1 MKTVNRICQVLAIVF
16 GIASLALFFFDFATL
31 MISGQAYTFSGA
43 QLAFGGT
50 KELSGSVEA
59 DMAKSAD
66 LLFCFIVTAMAFLF
80 SVFSFKKKGLR
91 YAAPAF
97 GLVAAIYMLVV
108 RLSSAWKFVDTRAVL
123 SDAKFDYLVTDVK
136 YSSLVWLIVIALFA
150 FTVAAAAYLFIDD
163 ALEVKAS
170 KGSKKTILKRVAL
183 FFRDYKSESKKIVW
197 PTLKDVLKNTGI
209 VLVMCL
215 LVGILIWVIDFGLG
229 NLIDLI
235 LGLKS

>member
-1 MKTVNRICQVLAIVF
+1 MKAVNRICQVLAIVF
-16 GIASLALFFFDFATL
+16 GVASLALFFFDFASLT
-31 MISGQAYTFSGA
+31 ISGQAYTFSGA

-50 KELSGSVEA
+50 KELTGSVEA

-108 RLSSAWKFVDTRAVL
+108 KLSTPWKYVDTRAEL
-123 SDAKFDYLVTDVK
+123 SDAKFDYQVTGVK
-136 YSSLVWLIVIALFA
+136 YSSFVLFIVIALFA
-150 FTVAAAAYLFIDD
+150 FTVAAAAYLFISDV
-163 ALEVKAS
+163 LEVKAS
-170 KGSKKTILKRVAL
+170 KGSKKTILQRVVL
-183 FFRDYKSESKKIVW
+183 FFRDYKSETKKIVW
-197 PTLKDVLKNTGI
+197 PTFKDVLKNTGI
-209 VLVMCL
+209 VLIMCL
-215 LVGILIWVIDFGLG
+215 LVGILIWVVDFGLG
-229 NLIDLI
+229 NLIDLV